1 MESLSRFVEA
11 LRRAFGS
18 MTSNRLQLNETAE
31 RLLEE
36 AGCRGYKVSRVRNMG
51 AEAILVEGSEGGKI
65 YLWSSD
71 DVIEYAKSAEWLSH
85 AERP

>member
-1 MESLSRFVEA
+1 MESLSRLGEL
-11 LRRAFGS
+11 LRRAFRG

-36 AGCRGYKVSRVRNMG
+36 AARRGYRVSRVISMG
-51 AEAILVEGSEGGKI
+51 AEAILVEGSEGGNI

-71 DVIEYAKSAEWLSH
+71 DVIEYAKSQKWLSQT
-85 AERP
+85 ERP